1 MLRFLSFFFIL
12 IFCNS
17 AFSSSKKDI
26 ISKMEIM
33 NNLSFNFIQIIDD
46 KEQKGKCIIK
56 YPKKIFCEYEGHK
69 KKIVVS
75 NGKSLVIKNRNNNSY
90 YIYRHKN
97 TPLNYL
103 LDKNYLISKI
113 NDLEARDVDNK
124 YLNFTILENNNE
136 INIFF
141 DKKTSKIVGWQTQDI
156 YQNLVITFIS
166 SVKINKKINDDIF
179 ILPKKW
185 LGNYLINVSDLKIF
199 IPRAK

>member
-1 MLRFLSFFFIL
+1 
-12 IFCNS
+12 
-17 AFSSSKKDI
+17 
-26 ISKMEIM
+26 MEIT

-90 YIYRHKN
+90 YIYSLKN

-179 ILPKKW
+179 ILPKK
-185 LGNYLINVSDLKIF
+185 
-199 IPRAK
+199 